1 MSVTSLLIA
10 NRGEIAIRVTRAAAE
25 LGIRTVAVF
34 SEDDADSLH
43 TRKTDAA
50 RPLQGKGAA
59 AYLDAEQI
67 IRVAKESGCDALH
80 PGYGFLAENA
90 GFARRCAEEGL
101 TFVGPSAETL
111 ELYGDKVQARLLAE
125 EHEVPVLAG
134 TSGPTSLEEAHE
146 FLTSLGP
153 DGAAM
158 IKAIG
163 GGGGRGLR
171 PVNTL
176 DEIDDAFARCES
188 EATAAFGNGDLYL
201 EQLVPYARHI
211 EVQILGDGS
220 GAVTHLGEREC
231 SIQRRHQKLVE
242 IAPSPELPPGLRER
256 ITNSAVHLAQATRYD
271 NVGTFEFLVDATSLG
286 DDSPYAFIEA
296 NARLQVEHT
305 VTEEVTGLGIVQLQL
320 QLAAGRT
327 LTDLGLQQA
336 NVPPPRGY
344 AIQVRVNME
353 TMAADGST
361 RPAGGI
367 LTAFEAPSGPGIRTD
382 SFG

>member
-50 RPLQGKGAA
+50 RPLQGKGSA

-146 FLTSLGP
+146 SSPHSAPTGP
-153 DGAAM
+153 
-158 IKAIG
+158 
-163 GGGGRGLR
+163 
-171 PVNTL
+171 P
-176 DEIDDAFARCES
+176 
-188 EATAAFGNGDLYL
+188 
-201 EQLVPYARHI
+201 
-211 EVQILGDGS
+211 
-220 GAVTHLGEREC
+220 
-231 SIQRRHQKLVE
+231 
-242 IAPSPELPPGLRER
+242 
-256 ITNSAVHLAQATRYD
+256 
-271 NVGTFEFLVDATSLG
+271 
-286 DDSPYAFIEA
+286 
-296 NARLQVEHT
+296 
-305 VTEEVTGLGIVQLQL
+305 
-320 QLAAGRT
+320 
-327 LTDLGLQQA
+327 
-336 NVPPPRGY
+336 
-344 AIQVRVNME
+344 
-353 TMAADGST
+353 
-361 RPAGGI
+361 
-367 LTAFEAPSGPGIRTD
+367 
-382 SFG
+382 

>member
-50 RPLQGKGAA
+50 RPLQGKGSA

-220 GAVTHLGEREC
+220 GAVT
-231 SIQRRHQKLVE
+231 
-242 IAPSPELPPGLRER
+242 
-256 ITNSAVHLAQATRYD
+256 
-271 NVGTFEFLVDATSLG
+271 
-286 DDSPYAFIEA
+286 
-296 NARLQVEHT
+296 
-305 VTEEVTGLGIVQLQL
+305 
-320 QLAAGRT
+320 
-327 LTDLGLQQA
+327 
-336 NVPPPRGY
+336 
-344 AIQVRVNME
+344 
-353 TMAADGST
+353 
-361 RPAGGI
+361 
-367 LTAFEAPSGPGIRTD
+367 
-382 SFG
+382 